1 MRRILTESEERADIQ
16 MKRTRYPVE
25 QIVAAAGQ
33 QKRGPSWLEFQTDAR
48 TDIPVFLGV
57 AQMPT
62 FELIIRTNA

>member
-1 MRRILTESEERADIQ
+1 
-16 MKRTRYPVE
+16 MKRTRYTVE

-57 AQMPT
+57 TQMPT